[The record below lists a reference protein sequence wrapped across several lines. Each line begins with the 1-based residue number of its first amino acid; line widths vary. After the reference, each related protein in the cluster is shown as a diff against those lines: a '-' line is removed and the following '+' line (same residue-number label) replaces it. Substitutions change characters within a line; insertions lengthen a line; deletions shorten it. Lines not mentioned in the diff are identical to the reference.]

1 MSERGAAAAAAA
13 LPPAPLHLLER
24 LTPERA
30 ADFAA
35 LTFPYFRPLL
45 SDPSCVAVGAFAFG
59 QPAGLALAGPESE
72 YPGVARLHS
81 IAVAAP
87 FRGAGLGRAL
97 FDRVEAEL
105 SASGYAGAS
114 AVYMQGLE
122 HSPRI
127 ERVLDRRGWLP
138 PRRRMLICESDFA
151 TITRAPWMARPA
163 FPPEYEVFR
172 WVDRT
177 AADDEA
183 IGGRQAREPWYPETL
198 SPYPE
203 PERVEPVSSLGL
215 RLHGEP
221 VGWCITHRMKH
232 DTIRF
237 FRLFVRRDLQRLG
250 RAAQLLAE
258 SIWRHEGTEVDKAY
272 FDVATHNPE
281 MLRFVDRRLAP
292 WLLVKRWIV
301 RRSHAFDAGAAE

>member
-1 MSERGAAAAAAA
+1 VNERGAAAAAAA
-13 LPPAPLHLLER
+13 PPPAPLHSLER
-24 LTPERA
+24 LSAQRA
-30 ADFAA
+30 EDFAA
-35 LTFPYFRPLL
+35 LTFPYFRSLL
-45 SDPSCVAVGAFAFG
+45 SDPASVAVGAIALG
-59 QPAGLALAGPESE
+59 QPAGLALAGPENE
-72 YPGVARLHS
+72 HPGVARIHS

-87 FRGAGLGRAL
+87 YRGAGLGRAL
-97 FDRVEAEL
+97 FDRVEQEL
-105 SASGYAGAS
+105 AAGGYAGAS
-114 AVYMQGLE
+114 AVYMQGLP

-127 ERVLDRRGWLP
+127 ERALDARGWLP
-138 PRRRMLICESDFA
+138 ARRRMLICESDFA
-151 TITRAPWMARPA
+151 TITRAPWMARPQ

-177 AADDEA
+177 PQDDEA
-183 IGGRQAREPWYPETL
+183 IRGRQAREPWYPETL

-203 PERVEPVSSLGL
+203 PERVEPLSSLGL
-215 RLHGEP
+215 RLRGEA
-221 VGWCITHRMKH
+221 VGWCITHRMRH

-301 RRSHAFDAGAAE
+301 RRSHAFEPGATR

>member
-1 MSERGAAAAAAA
+1 MHV
-13 LPPAPLHLLER
+13 PLR
-24 LTPERA
+24 LTPA
-30 ADFAA
+30 QATGFAD

-45 SDPSCVAVGAFAFG
+45 ERPDSVAVGVAALG
-59 QPAGLALAGPESE
+59 QPIGLALAGPDGE
-72 YPGVARLHS
+72 YPRVARIHS
-81 IAVAAP
+81 LAVAVP
-87 FRGAGLGRAL
+87 FRGAGLGRLL
-97 FDRVEAEL
+97 FDHVEHEL
-105 SASGYAGAS
+105 AGEGYAGAS
-114 AVYMQGLE
+114 AVYMEGLAY
-122 HSPRI
+122 SPRV
-127 ERVLDRRGWLP
+127 ERALDARGWLP
-138 PRRRMLICESDFA
+138 ARRRMLICESDFA
-151 TITRAPWMARPA
+151 TITRAPWMARPQ

-172 WVDRT
+172 WVDRS
-177 AADDEA
+177 AADDA
-183 IGGRQAREPWYPETL
+183 SIRGRQQAAPWYPETL

-215 RLHGEP
+215 RLHGEV
-221 VGWCITHRMKH
+221 VGWCITHRMKP

-281 MLRFVDRRLAP
+281 MLRFVERRLGP

-301 RRSHAFDAGAAE
+301 RRSHAFAGGGEVA